1 MTLMSVKQ
9 NVDKLLC
16 TNYPWFKPQLYKEN
30 SRRSRRLVKSN
41 PLQKYYYLL
50 KNMFV
55 CLRIVKEI
63 SLNES
68 GATRSTDRRSRLSVA
83 AVIFCI
89 VRDRHR
95 KEGLS
100 FIAFEARYA
109 GDFKC
114 YGWTLF

>member
-63 SLNES
+63 SLNEIRCY
-68 GATRSTDRRSRLSVA
+68 TLDRQKKQTQCRRGNFLY
-83 AVIFCI
+83 C
-89 VRDRHR
+89 
-95 KEGLS
+95 
-100 FIAFEARYA
+100 
-109 GDFKC
+109 
-114 YGWTLF
+114 T